1 MAHLKGT
8 PAMADDVT
16 DGADAQDQAEV
27 FDETNITR
35 DGDDIAHPDMA
46 RDVFDVTREDE
57 DSDSAEIGE
66 GEFDPAL
73 ADEAEL
79 EVELNQDDGVDEA
92 RALPDDADLVT
103 TDDATPADYEADDL
117 SDADLHALGYDDDR
131 KPADHDRRVE
141 RRLDE
146 GLEETFPA
154 SDPVSIS
161 AGAD

>member
-1 MAHLKGT
+1 
-8 PAMADDVT
+8 MADDVT

-57 DSDSAEIGE
+57 DSDPAEIGE
-66 GEFDPAL
+66 GEFDPDL

-79 EVELNQDDGVDEA
+79 EGELDQDDGVDEA
-92 RALPDDADLVT
+92 RVLPDDADLVA
-103 TDDATPADYEADDL
+103 TDDAAPADYEADDL
-117 SDADLHALGYDDDR
+117 SDEDLRALGYDDDR
-131 KPADHDRRVE
+131 KPAEHDWAVE

-146 GLEETFPA
+146 GLKETFPA
-154 SDPVSIS
+154 SDPVSIN

>member
-1 MAHLKGT
+1 
-8 PAMADDVT
+8 MADDLN

-57 DSDSAEIGE
+57 DSEPLEAGGAD
-66 GEFDPAL
+66 FDPDL

-79 EVELNQDDGVDEA
+79 EFELELDDGVDEPRVLA
-92 RALPDDADLVT
+92 DDADLVAN
-103 TDDATPADYEADDL
+103 DDASPADYEADNL
-117 SDADLHALGYDDDR
+117 SDEDLRGLGYDDET
-131 KPADHDRRVE
+131 PTE

-146 GLEETFPA
+146 GLKETFPA
-154 SDPVSIS
+154 SDPVAINP
-161 AGAD
+161 GAD

>member
-1 MAHLKGT
+1 M
-8 PAMADDVT
+8 DIDRN

-27 FDETNITR
+27 FDETNTTR

-57 DSDSAEIGE
+57 DSDPLDAG
-66 GEFDPAL
+66 GADFDPDL

-79 EVELNQDDGVDEA
+79 ELELDLDDGVDEPRVLA
-92 RALPDDADLVT
+92 
-103 TDDATPADYEADDL
+103 DDATPADYEADDL
-117 SDADLHALGYDDDR
+117 SDEDLHKLGYDDEPR
-131 KPADHDRRVE
+131 GE

-154 SDPVSIS
+154 SDPVAINP
-161 AGAD
+161 GAD

>member
-1 MAHLKGT
+1 
-8 PAMADDVT
+8 MADDLN

-57 DSDSAEIGE
+57 DSEPLEAGGAD
-66 GEFDPAL
+66 FDPDL

-79 EVELNQDDGVDEA
+79 EFELELDDGVDEPRVLA
-92 RALPDDADLVT
+92 GDADLVAN
-103 TDDATPADYEADDL
+103 DDASPADYEADNL
-117 SDADLHALGYDDDR
+117 SDEDLRGLGYDDET
-131 KPADHDRRVE
+131 PTE

-146 GLEETFPA
+146 GLKETFPA
-154 SDPVSIS
+154 SDPVAINP
-161 AGAD
+161 GAD

>member
-1 MAHLKGT
+1 MANDLN
-8 PAMADDVT
+8 
-16 DGADAQDQAEV
+16 DGADAQDQAEI

-57 DSDSAEIGE
+57 DAEPLAAG
-66 GEFDPAL
+66 GADFDPDL

-79 EVELNQDDGVDEA
+79 EFELDLDDGIDEPRVLA
-92 RALPDDADLVT
+92 DDADLVT
-103 TDDATPADYEADDL
+103 TDDATPADYEADDI
-117 SDADLHALGYDDDR
+117 SDEDLHALGYDDET
-131 KPADHDRRVE
+131 PAE

-154 SDPVSIS
+154 SDPVAINP
-161 AGAD
+161 GAD

>member
-1 MAHLKGT
+1 MANDLN
-8 PAMADDVT
+8 
-16 DGADAQDQAEV
+16 DGADAQDQAEI

-57 DSDSAEIGE
+57 DSDPLDAG
-66 GEFDPAL
+66 GPDFDPDL

-79 EVELNQDDGVDEA
+79 EFELDLDDGVDEPRVLA
-92 RALPDDADLVT
+92 DDADRVA
-103 TDDATPADYEADDL
+103 TDDATPADYEADDI
-117 SDADLHALGYDDDR
+117 SDEDLHKLGYDDEPR
-131 KPADHDRRVE
+131 GE

-154 SDPVSIS
+154 SDPVAINP
-161 AGAD
+161 GAD